1 MGDRNLFASDHASL
15 TRRYF
20 LRVSGAALAA
30 LGSAALWADEVSKD
44 IAADPALGELIGQ
57 LEYLTPLKKFHM
69 LGRGNPPPY
78 QLPPEKLRE
87 VGLAPETWKLEIVPD
102 PESNSELAAPMS
114 KAAGTALDW
123 AALMKLS
130 EKHAVRFLHV
140 MTCTN
145 APQPFGMG
153 LWEGVPLRDV
163 FWPAK
168 PGKNIRRI
176 FYYGY
181 HNDDPKQR
189 FQSSLPVSRVL
200 EEAPGELPV
209 ILCYRLNGQWLS
221 PAAGGPVR
229 LVTPGAYGNK
239 SVKWLQRI
247 EVTNSFQANDT
258 YAGMNNDVESPLK
271 SFARFIHAPQ
281 TAKAGRPIPLTGLAQ
296 AGLNSVSK
304 VQYWLRPAGEPLP
317 ADDPYL
323 ARGDWRDAVILPP
336 PAKWGSD
343 LPDGKLPPV
352 PLQMDPATGRPRVWP
367 IPNTIAHWVALLK
380 GVAPGRYEL
389 RCRAVDLNGIA
400 QPLPR
405 PFGRSG
411 VNAIQMVAL
420 TVEG

>member
-1 MGDRNLFASDHASL
+1 MGDHDRFVSDHADF
-15 TRRYF
+15 TRRWF
-20 LRVSGAALAA
+20 LQVSGVALAA
-30 LGSAALWADEVSKD
+30 LGSRALWAQEVSSD
-44 IAADPALGELIGQ
+44 IAADPALSERIRE
-57 LEYLTPLKKFHM
+57 LEYLTPLRKFHM
-69 LGRGNPPPY
+69 LGRGNPPPNK
-78 QLPPEKLRE
+78 LPPEKLRE
-87 VGLAPETWKLEIVPD
+87 VGLVQETWKLEIVAD
-102 PESNSELAAPMS
+102 AESNSELAAPLT

-123 AALMKLS
+123 PALMKLG
-130 EKHAVRFLHV
+130 EKQAVRFLHV

-145 APQPFGMG
+145 AAQPFGMG
-153 LWEGVPLRDV
+153 LWEGVPVRDV
-163 FWPAK
+163 LWSAK

-189 FQSSLPVSRVL
+189 FQGSLPISRVL
-200 EEAPGELPV
+200 EEGPGELPV

-229 LVTPGAYGNK
+229 LVTPGAYGNR

-247 EVTNSFQANDT
+247 EVTNKYQANDT

-271 SFARFIHAPQ
+271 SFARFIHARKTVKVGQ
-281 TAKAGRPIPLTGLAQ
+281 PIPLTGLAQ

-304 VQYWLRPAGEPLP
+304 VQYWLRPAAEPLP
-317 ADDPYL
+317 ADDPHL

-336 PAKWGSD
+336 PANWGSD
-343 LPDGKLPPV
+343 LPDGKLPLV
-352 PLQMDPATGRPRVWP
+352 PLQIDPATGRPRVWP
-367 IPNTIAHWVALLK
+367 IPNTIVHWAALLR
-380 GVAPGRYEL
+380 GVAAGRYEL

-405 PFGRSG
+405 PLGRSG
-411 VNAIQMVAL
+411 VNTIQMVAL